1 MLALSTRAVENLL
14 KKLKKAS
21 ELVIPEERVEDKE

>member
-1 MLALSTRAVENLL
+1 MSDKDFL

-21 ELVIPEERVEDKE
+21 EAVIAEDMKLLKKLAKK